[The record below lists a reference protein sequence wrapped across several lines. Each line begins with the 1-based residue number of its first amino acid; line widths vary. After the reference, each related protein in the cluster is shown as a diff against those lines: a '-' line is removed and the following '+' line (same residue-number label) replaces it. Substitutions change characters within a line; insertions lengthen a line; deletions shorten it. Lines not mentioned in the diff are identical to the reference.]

1 MKSIDTLIQLNYLAP
16 VGPTE
21 TAEEGRCPFCGGSGI
36 VPNEKGEAA
45 PCVCFL
51 QQMRRRRIAKANLA
65 PMLLEKTFA
74 NFDLRYYPG
83 YRKAANG
90 TSYEKL
96 ASDSREKG
104 LRFVAAMVEGKT
116 QAKGLFFTGP
126 VGSGKTH
133 LAAAC
138 ANELM
143 ERCIDVLFLVVPD
156 FLDDIRASYGTQG
169 EGSEAA
175 MIRRAKSATVLV
187 LDDLGAHNFS
197 QWTQDKLFSLVNYR
211 LNQQMPIVVTSNLT
225 LNQLEEVVGQR
236 TTSRLVEACTVC
248 RLEVEQDIR
257 LIKNFEG

>member
-1 MKSIDTLIQLNYLAP
+1 MMNSIDALIHLNLVP
-16 VGPTE
+16 DE
-21 TAEEGRCPFCGGSGI
+21 TAETNADGLCPYCGGSGI
-36 VPNEKGEAA
+36 VPNERGEAV

-51 QQMRRRRIAKANLA
+51 QQMRKRRIARSHLA
-65 PMLLEKTFA
+65 PLLLEKTFA

-83 YRKAANG
+83 YRKTAGGASFERLAA
-90 TSYEKL
+90 E
-96 ASDSREKG
+96 SREQG
-104 LRFVAAMVEGKT
+104 MRFVAAMVEGKRRM
-116 QAKGLFFTGP
+116 KGLFFTGP

-138 ANELM
+138 ANELI

-156 FLDDIRASYGTQG
+156 FLDEIRASYGTLG

-175 MIRRAKSATVLV
+175 MIRRAKTAAVLV

-211 LNQQMPIVVTSNLT
+211 INQQLPVIVTSNLT

-257 LIKNFEG
+257 LVKNFEG